1 MKTYLLLKK
10 LGAYSISEEDL
21 NNYMKVRKRQKEE
34 FKDNLKRSW
43 ILMIKYIKHIYK
55 KGD

>member
-21 NNYMKVRKRQKEE
+21 KNYMKVRKRQKEE